1 MLCADLMTKLVG
13 VVRLNLKP
21 RIETIIRLRCGKC
34 NCYLGKIP
42 PPNCSRCN
50 ERIDDCNFVAPTP
63 IRSGTLE
70 NFG

>member
-1 MLCADLMTKLVG
+1 
-13 VVRLNLKP
+13 LKP

-42 PPNCSRCN
+42 PPNCTRCN

-63 IRSGTLE
+63 IKSGTLE
-70 NFG
+70 KFTNVQLENLNDPYDNY